1 MKTFKDFYKIEQQK
15 TLNETYKHQ
24 GVMDL
29 PYDDAIDLLEKNK
42 YWI

>member
-1 MKTFKDFYKIEQQK
+1 MKTFKDFYKAEQEK
-15 TLNETYKHQ
+15 LINESYKHQ

-42 YWI
+42 Y